1 MEKAILQ
8 GQKACD
14 EALASLFRAAYFLGK
29 RSLPYSKFPTLCK
42 LLVTV
47 KTPMTLS
54 MYQDEK
60 SCVDLMMCILVVIQN
75 RILAR
80 VKNSTFYGVMIDES
94 ADISVT

>member
-14 EALASLFRAAYFLGK
+14 EAVASLFRAAYFLGK
-29 RSLPYSKFPTLCK
+29 QSLPYSKFSSLCK

-47 KTPMTLS
+47 KAPMTLS

-60 SCVDLMMCILVVIQN
+60 SCVDLMMCISVVIQK
-75 RILAR
+75 RVLAR
-80 VKNSTFYGVMIDES
+80 VKNSTFYGVMMDES
-94 ADISVT
+94 TDISVT